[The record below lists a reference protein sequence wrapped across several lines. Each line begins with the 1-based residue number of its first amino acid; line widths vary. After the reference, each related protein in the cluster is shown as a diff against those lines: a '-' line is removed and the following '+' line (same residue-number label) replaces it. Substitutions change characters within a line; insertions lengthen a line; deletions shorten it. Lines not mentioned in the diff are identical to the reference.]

1 MLVVGI
7 DPHKHSH
14 TAVAVDHNGRS
25 LAQITVGNTV
35 PELIRLLDWGRQ
47 LGDSPR
53 WAVEDCRHVA
63 GALLRALIAAG
74 QAVVLIPPKLMAQSR
89 ASGRSPGKSDPI
101 DALAVARAA
110 LREPRLPEA
119 HLDPDALT
127 IKLLLDHRES
137 LVAERTRTL
146 NRLHWHL
153 HDLGID
159 YPARQVASRLIAL
172 VRLRDQVVQR
182 PPGIRTE
189 IALELI
195 DRAAELTRRAN
206 ELERRITNRIE
217 QLAPELLQLPG
228 CAGLTAAKIIAET
241 AGVTRFRSSAAFAM
255 HAGTAPIP
263 VWTGNRT
270 RVRLNRGGNRQ
281 LNTALHRIAVTQ
293 VRMHPPAKTLIERRI
308 QQGNSKTE
316 ALRVLR
322 RHLADIVYHHLRH
335 AAQPAPCRRLDIGDS
350 RGLRYFR
357 FCLVAEPFTRDLTP
371 SRSSTPNDF
380 DTRSSRT
387 QGHRRT
393 STQGMKF
400 ELDPLPRTIRVW

>member
-14 TAVAVDHNGRS
+14 TAVAVNYNGQQ
-25 LAQITVGNTV
+25 LAQITVGTTV

-47 LGDSPR
+47 LGESPR

-74 QAVVLIPPKLMAQSR
+74 QSVVLIPPKLMAGSR
-89 ASGRSPGKSDPI
+89 TSGRSPGKSDPI

-110 LREPRLPEA
+110 LREPDLPEA
-119 HLDPDALT
+119 YLDVDALT
-127 IKLLLDHRES
+127 VKLLLDHREH

-159 YPARQVASRLIAL
+159 YPTRQVASRLIAL
-172 VRLRDQVVQR
+172 VRLRDQVIQQ
-182 PPGIRTE
+182 PPSIRAE

-195 DRAAELTRRAN
+195 ARATELSRRAN
-206 ELERRITNRIE
+206 ELERRIADRIE
-217 QLAPELLQLPG
+217 QLAPQLLELPG

-270 RVRLNRGGNRQ
+270 RFRLNRGGNRQ

-293 VRMHPPAKTLIERRI
+293 LRMHPPAKSLIERRV

-316 ALRVLR
+316 AIRVLR
-322 RHLADIVYHHLRH
+322 RHLADVVYQHLQR
-335 AAQPAPCRRLDIGDS
+335 AAQ
-350 RGLRYFR
+350 
-357 FCLVAEPFTRDLTP
+357 
-371 SRSSTPNDF
+371 
-380 DTRSSRT
+380 TRSGQT
-387 QGHRRT
+387 T
-393 STQGMKF
+393 
-400 ELDPLPRTIRVW
+400 